1 VGGYPVNLAGQQC
14 RCLFELLE
22 LLASAAQRRRSARAI
37 KNEVHDSPFI
47 SIHVFSGPR
56 IGIRLGW
63 LVGWFPAH
71 WEVMEISLS
80 LSFFFLFSLCSR
92 PFSLFS
98 FFELSQ
104 IRDMMHIKQARDGK
118 AGPGQGQGE
127 NGSGFSALFCFFGLF
142 FGLVFWL
149 VWISGVCFLF
159 I

>member
-1 VGGYPVNLAGQQC
+1 
-14 RCLFELLE
+14 
-22 LLASAAQRRRSARAI
+22 
-37 KNEVHDSPFI
+37 
-47 SIHVFSGPR
+47 
-56 IGIRLGW
+56 
-63 LVGWFPAH
+63 
-71 WEVMEISLS
+71 MEISPSLS
-80 LSFFFLFSLCSR
+80 FFFLSFFFLFSLCSR

-118 AGPGQGQGE
+118 AGQGQGE
-127 NGSGFSALFCFFGLF
+127 NGSGFFALFCFFGLF